1 MMDQEMDDQELQ
13 DAVDAAAGALAA
25 TQAALE
31 AFKHKNTEGNT
42 IQDEDEEEKQPEDK
56 NAEEADKPL
65 LPNDNNP
72 DAAISS
78 DSRMLPDDDDD
89 RFIYDQWEL
98 DLINNPKSGRT

>member
-42 IQDEDEEEKQPEDK
+42 IQDEDEEEK
-56 NAEEADKPL
+56 
-65 LPNDNNP
+65 
-72 DAAISS
+72 
-78 DSRMLPDDDDD
+78 
-89 RFIYDQWEL
+89 
-98 DLINNPKSGRT
+98 